1 MTPLPGTL
9 LNPPD
14 LAQRLAEAEAT
25 IEALL
30 SGQIDAVV
38 DSKSHTPVLLAQAQ
52 EALRK
57 SQKRLRDIIDG
68 LGPSMF
74 VGLMTPAGILLEANR
89 PVLAAAGLQPEDV
102 MGKPFEDTYW
112 WSFSPESRERMRAT
126 IERAARG
133 EGSRYDVQVR
143 AAHGELIDVDFSLHP
158 LRDETGAVVFLVPS
172 ATIITERKQTE
183 NALRESNENFH
194 HLADNITDVFW
205 IRSPDMRD
213 VQYISPAYERIW
225 GRPVNTLYSQP
236 QQWAD
241 HIVPEDRARVDAA
254 FATLKG
260 DVPNIDLEY
269 RIARPDGEIRWVR
282 SRGFQVR
289 DAAGTLIRLIG
300 IITDTTEPRNLQA
313 QLMVSDRMASVGT
326 LAAGVAHEINNPLA
340 AVIANLEF
348 VSESLTTMG
357 SQPSATW
364 LLEEVKQPLDEARE
378 GAQRV
383 RLIVRDLKIF
393 SRSPSDDPSDAVDV
407 KAILESSLRM
417 AWNEIRHRAQLVKR
431 YGVVPRVKA
440 NEARLGQV
448 FLNLI
453 VNAAQSLPEGRAE
466 HNEICVSTRLEG
478 KRVIVEVSDTGA
490 GIPPEIIGRIFDAF
504 FTTKPVGVGT
514 GLGLAICHRLVTDIG
529 GELTV
534 QSEVGK
540 GTTFRVALPV
550 ADEPERKVAPPVE
563 PVPGTGRR
571 GRILVVDDEELVLH
585 SVQRMLFKEH
595 DVVAVSAATEALALC
610 ARGEA
615 FDVILC
621 DLMMPDM
628 TGMDFHRWLSGV
640 APQLATRLIFMTG
653 GAFTAKAQQFLAET
667 PNEHIEKPFHPA
679 NLRAIIRR
687 HLR

>member
-1 MTPLPGTL
+1 
-9 LNPPD
+9 
-14 LAQRLAEAEAT
+14 
-25 IEALL
+25 
-30 SGQIDAVV
+30 
-38 DSKSHTPVLLAQAQ
+38 
-52 EALRK
+52 
-57 SQKRLRDIIDG
+57 
-68 LGPSMF
+68 
-74 VGLMTPAGILLEANR
+74 
-89 PVLAAAGLQPEDV
+89 
-102 MGKPFEDTYW
+102 
-112 WSFSPESRERMRAT
+112 
-126 IERAARG
+126 
-133 EGSRYDVQVR
+133 
-143 AAHGELIDVDFSLHP
+143 
-158 LRDETGAVVFLVPS
+158 
-172 ATIITERKQTE
+172 
-183 NALRESNENFH
+183 
-194 HLADNITDVFW
+194 
-205 IRSPDMRD
+205 
-213 VQYISPAYERIW
+213 
-225 GRPVNTLYSQP
+225 
-236 QQWAD
+236 
-241 HIVPEDRARVDAA
+241 
-254 FATLKG
+254 
-260 DVPNIDLEY
+260 
-269 RIARPDGEIRWVR
+269 
-282 SRGFQVR
+282 
-289 DAAGTLIRLIG
+289 
-300 IITDTTEPRNLQA
+300 
-313 QLMVSDRMASVGT
+313 
-326 LAAGVAHEINNPLA
+326 
-340 AVIANLEF
+340 
-348 VSESLTTMG
+348 
-357 SQPSATW
+357 
-364 LLEEVKQPLDEARE
+364 
-378 GAQRV
+378 
-383 RLIVRDLKIF
+383 
-393 SRSPSDDPSDAVDV
+393 
-407 KAILESSLRM
+407 M

-431 YGVVPRVKA
+431 YGVVPSVKA

-490 GIPPEIIGRIFDAF
+490 GIPHEIIGRIFDAF

-563 PVPGTGRR
+563 QVPGTGRR

-610 ARGEA
+610 ARGDA

-640 APQLATRLIFMTG
+640 APQLANRLIFMTG

>member
-1 MTPLPGTL
+1 MTTGAVLPTR
-9 LNPPD
+9 D

-52 EALRK
+52 EELRR

-74 VGLMTPAGILLEANR
+74 VGLLTPAGVLLEANR
-89 PVLAAAGLQPEDV
+89 PVLDAAGLKTADV
-102 MGKPFEDTYW
+102 LGKPFEDTYW
-112 WSFSPESRERMRAT
+112 WSFSPESRQRVRAT

-143 AAHGELIDVDFSLHP
+143 AAHEQLIDVDFSLQP

-213 VQYISPAYERIW
+213 VQYMSPAYERIW
-225 GRPVNTLYSQP
+225 GRSVNTLYSHP
-236 QQWAD
+236 QQWTD
-241 HIVPEDRARVDAA
+241 HILPEDRARVEAA

-260 DVPNIDLEY
+260 DVPNIDVEY

-348 VSESLTTMG
+348 VFESLTTMG

-393 SRSPSDDPSDAVDV
+393 SRSPSDEPNDAVDV
-407 KAILESSLRM
+407 KAIMESSLRM

-431 YGVVPRVKA
+431 YGVVPSVKA

-453 VNAAQSLPEGRAE
+453 VNAAQALPEGRAE

-478 KRVIVEVSDTGA
+478 KRVIVEVSDTGS

-540 GTTFRVALPV
+540 GTTFRVALLV
-550 ADEPERKVAPPVE
+550 ADAPESKVAQPVE
-563 PVPGTGRR
+563 PVLGTGRR
-571 GRILVVDDEELVLH
+571 GRILVVDDEELILH

-595 DVVAVSAATEALALC
+595 DVVAVSAAAEALALC

-628 TGMDFHRWLSGV
+628 TGMDFHQSLSGA
-640 APQLATRLIFMTG
+640 APHLANRVIFMTG
-653 GAFTAKAQQFLAET
+653 GAFTAKAQQFLAAT